1 MGLPEPGLWTPPL
14 SQADPFHP
22 LLTGPSSHIGLS
34 LNNNLPRDASK
45 TTYIY
50 QYFFSQIHSVIFYF
64 FCLYTFF
71 ASYIMCYKC
80 ASYMCIYRNNY
91 QKYIYIKQTHMYA
104 SISSW
109 LLFLIPLDYEI
120 NEGRGHFWL
129 CLSSSGITRNTVSAP
144 YRSQCSDWS
153 SFFESTIVA
162 HYLGRKLLD
171 FVFLFISSCSFIQQ
185 CLMAPAEKTFE
196 SPLDCNEI
204 KPVNPKEI

>member
-1 MGLPEPGLWTPPL
+1 M
-14 SQADPFHP
+14 HP
-22 LLTGPSSHIGLS
+22 L
-34 LNNNLPRDASK
+34 
-45 TTYIY
+45 
-50 QYFFSQIHSVIFYF
+50 
-64 FCLYTFF
+64 
-71 ASYIMCYKC
+71 
-80 ASYMCIYRNNY
+80 
-91 QKYIYIKQTHMYA
+91 
-104 SISSW
+104 SSW
-109 LLFLIPLDYEI
+109 LLFLLPLDYEI

-129 CLSSSGITRNTVSAP
+129 CLSSSEITRNTVSAP

-196 SPLDCNEI
+196 SPLDCNKI